1 MIILFW
7 SLQHFL
13 AVLQYEPHLVK
24 RYVDFAAGLFIAVI
38 FSVRPKH
45 QEKSDTKRKNGN
57 VTIVDNKNSKVGNQ
71 MKKLFALLLFFPS
84 AAFADIKQEFVTSAQ
99 ITVDM
104 PYVVTNK
111 VGTTYSLS
119 GNNIT
124 PSVTVGDTTT
134 SGKIGGINVGS
145 LTDGVPAMIQTDT
158 SVTSAGSAFSKTESV
173 IMGDATPS
181 TVTPSSGIAALPVL
195 GGQTTI
201 GSGGTAGS
209 LALTSL
215 SSGVHTCTAGGS
227 GTSCI
232 GSTKV
237 TITID

>member
-1 MIILFW
+1 M
-7 SLQHFL
+7 
-13 AVLQYEPHLVK
+13 
-24 RYVDFAAGLFIAVI
+24 R
-38 FSVRPKH
+38 
-45 QEKSDTKRKNGN
+45 
-57 VTIVDNKNSKVGNQ
+57 
-71 MKKLFALLLFFPS
+71 KLFALFLFLPT

-111 VGTTYSLS
+111 LGTTYSLS

-124 PSVTVGDTTT
+124 PSVTIGDTTT
-134 SGKIGGINVGS
+134 SGKIGAINVGT
-145 LTDGVPAMIQTDT
+145 LTNGVPAMIQTDT
-158 SVTSAGSAFSKTESV
+158 TITNAGSAFSKTESV
-173 IMGDATPS
+173 TMGDVTPS
-181 TVTPSSGIAALPVL
+181 AVTPSSGIASLPHL

>member
-1 MIILFW
+1 
-7 SLQHFL
+7 
-13 AVLQYEPHLVK
+13 
-24 RYVDFAAGLFIAVI
+24 
-38 FSVRPKH
+38 
-45 QEKSDTKRKNGN
+45 
-57 VTIVDNKNSKVGNQ
+57 
-71 MKKLFALLLFFPS
+71 MKKLLPLLLLVPMSPVFS
-84 AAFADIKQEFVTSAQ
+84 DIKQEFVTSAQ

-104 PYVVTNK
+104 PFVTTQK
-111 VGTTYSLS
+111 IGTTYSLS

-134 SGKIGGINVGS
+134 AGKIGGINVGS

-158 SVTSAGSAFSKTESV
+158 TVTSSGSAFSKTESV

-181 TVTPSSGIAALPVL
+181 TVPPSSGIAALPVL
-195 GGQTTI
+195 GGTTTVA
-201 GSGGTAGS
+201 SGGTAGN

>member
-1 MIILFW
+1 
-7 SLQHFL
+7 
-13 AVLQYEPHLVK
+13 
-24 RYVDFAAGLFIAVI
+24 
-38 FSVRPKH
+38 
-45 QEKSDTKRKNGN
+45 
-57 VTIVDNKNSKVGNQ
+57 
-71 MKKLFALLLFFPS
+71 MKKLFALFLFLPS

-104 PYVVTNK
+104 PFVTTQK

-158 SVTSAGSAFSKTESV
+158 SITTAGSAFSKTESV
-173 IMGDATPS
+173 TMGDSSPS
-181 TVTPSSGIAALPVL
+181 AVTPSCGFAALPVL
-195 GGQTTI
+195 GGTTTVA
-201 GSGGTAGS
+201 SGGTAGN

-215 SSGVHTCTAGGS
+215 SSGIHTCTAGGS

>member
-1 MIILFW
+1 
-7 SLQHFL
+7 
-13 AVLQYEPHLVK
+13 
-24 RYVDFAAGLFIAVI
+24 
-38 FSVRPKH
+38 
-45 QEKSDTKRKNGN
+45 
-57 VTIVDNKNSKVGNQ
+57 
-71 MKKLFALLLFFPS
+71 MKKLLPLLLLASSPV
-84 AAFADIKQEFVTSAQ
+84 FADIKQEFVTSAQ

-134 SGKIGGINVGS
+134 GKIGGINVGW
-145 LTDGVPAMIQTDT
+145 LTNGVPAMIQTDT
-158 SVTSAGSAFSKTESV
+158 TVTTSGSAFSKTESV

-195 GGQTTI
+195 SGQTTV

-215 SSGVHTCTAGGS
+215 SSGIHTCTAGGS